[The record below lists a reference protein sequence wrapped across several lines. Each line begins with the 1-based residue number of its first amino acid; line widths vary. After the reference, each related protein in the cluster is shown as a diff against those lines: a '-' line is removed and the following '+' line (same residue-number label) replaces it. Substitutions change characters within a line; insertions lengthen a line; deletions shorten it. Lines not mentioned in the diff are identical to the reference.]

1 MLQQKIINVFTK
13 ARVSFILNELRSDDC
28 VAFYSSLKGI
38 DRSTYLEL
46 LNEKKKDAVHDILD
60 YPENSVARLVNIDF
74 ATIDAEITIAAAKE
88 HVRKNHKDTE
98 AANVIYVVDKRVN

>member
-13 ARVSFILNELRSDDC
+13 ARASFILNELRSDGC

-38 DRSTYLEL
+38 ERSTYLEL

-60 YPENSVARLVNIDF
+60 YPKNSVARLVNIDF